1 MVSYTYKIQN
11 KTNHTQATQSDWTG
25 SKTKTT
31 CVSLARRTPGS
42 PHRRAEATGH
52 LQLKV
57 KCSCCGHAKWVVF
70 SKSKPFLPTFGVL
83 LRAKIAGVPRLRHV
97 SVESGVRLVGPEAW
111 HSCRQL
117 RIVKLPSTV
126 VTISEAVNCLIVS
139 LLLVAESLAA
149 KPLMSAS
156 HCSGSIPLKMSPIG
170 LAAAPSLG
178 ITSSEAVSTLPSL
191 PCTWSPCPSELLSQP
206 TARELALGCLS
217 STGQPH

>member
-1 MVSYTYKIQN
+1 MVSYTYRIQN

-31 CVSLARRTPGS
+31 CVSLVSRPPDFLTTTVPPVQGLCYTKARS
-42 PHRRAEATGH
+42 HRRAEATGH

-126 VTISEAVNCLIVS
+126 VSICDNAFRSCK
-139 LLLVAESLAA
+139 LLNGVT
-149 KPLMSAS
+149 
-156 HCSGSIPLKMSPIG
+156 
-170 LAAAPSLG
+170 APG
-178 ITSSEAVSTLPSL
+178 CREFGYKAFDE
-191 PCTWSPCPSELLSQP
+191 CCCQP
-206 TARELALGCLS
+206 V
-217 STGQPH
+217 